1 MKKKHLIVAT
11 VVALSASMMMQ
22 SCIGSFALFNK
33 VKNWNEHVGDK
44 FVNELVFVAMWIL
57 PVYELSF
64 VADLFILNTIEF
76 WSGTNPALAE
86 TKVIDGKD
94 AQYLVA
100 RNQNGY
106 VITNMKTNQETRFNF
121 NAQDNSWSL
130 ENNGQEVK
138 LFTFV
143 DDTHVDIINRDG
155 GYTRVELSQPGVLA
169 YQQLVGVDGVAFALR
184 SDRIATQ
191 RVKNRSPGAISHERP
206 WIVGAVLAPIP
217 VK

>member
-1 MKKKHLIVAT
+1 MRKKQLIVAT

-33 VKNWNEHVGDK
+33 VKAWNDHVGDK

-76 WSGTNPALAE
+76 WSGSNPALAQ
-86 TKVIDGKD
+86 TQVIDGKD

-100 RNQNGY
+100 SNDKGY
-106 VITNMKTNQETRFNF
+106 TITNMKTKQVTRFNF

-138 LFTFV
+138 LFTYV
-143 DDTHVDIINRDG
+143 DDTHVNILTRDG
-155 GYTRVELSQPGVLA
+155 SYTTVELSQPGLMA
-169 YQQLVGVDGVAFALR
+169 YQELVGVGGFAFAMN
-184 SDRIATQ
+184 Q
-191 RVKNRSPGAISHERP
+191 
-206 WIVGAVLAPIP
+206 
-217 VK
+217 

>member
-1 MKKKHLIVAT
+1 MRKKNLILVT

-33 VKNWNEHVGDK
+33 VKNWNDHVGDK

-64 VADLFILNTIEF
+64 AADLLILNSIEF
-76 WSGTNPALAE
+76 WSGTNPALAQAE
-86 TKVIDGKD
+86 TKVVDGKD

-100 RNQNGY
+100 RDATGY
-106 VITNMKTNQETRFNF
+106 TITNTTTKQVTRFNF
-121 NAQDNSWSL
+121 NASDNSWSL

-143 DDTHVDIINRDG
+143 DDTHVNILTRDG
-155 GYTRVELSQPGVLA
+155 SYTTVELSQPGVLA
-169 YQQLVGVDGVAFALR
+169 YQQLLGIGGTAFALR
-184 SDRIATQ
+184 
-191 RVKNRSPGAISHERP
+191 
-206 WIVGAVLAPIP
+206 
-217 VK
+217 

>member
-1 MKKKHLIVAT
+1 MRKKHLIIAT

-33 VKNWNEHVGDK
+33 VKSWNDHVGDK

-76 WSGTNPALAE
+76 WSGTNPALAQ
-86 TKVIDGKD
+86 TQVIDGKN

-100 RNQNGY
+100 SNEDGY
-106 VITNMKTNQETRFNF
+106 TITNMTTKQVTRFNF

-130 ENNGQEVK
+130 VNNGQEVK
-138 LFTFV
+138 LFNFV
-143 DDTHVDIINRDG
+143 DDTHVNILTRDG
-155 GYTRVELSQPGVLA
+155 SYTTVELSEPGVLA
-169 YQQLVGVDGVAFALR
+169 YQQLVGVGGAAFALR
-184 SDRIATQ
+184 
-191 RVKNRSPGAISHERP
+191 
-206 WIVGAVLAPIP
+206 
-217 VK
+217 

>member
-1 MKKKHLIVAT
+1 MKKKSLIIAT

-33 VKNWNEHVGDK
+33 VKTWNDHVGDK

-64 VADLFILNTIEF
+64 AADLFILNSIEF
-76 WSGTNPALAE
+76 WSGTNPALAQAE

-100 RNQNGY
+100 KNESGY
-106 VITNMKTNQETRFNF
+106 TNMTTKQVTKFNF
-121 NAQDNSWSL
+121 NVEDNSWSL
-130 ENNGQEVK
+130 LNNGQEVK

-143 DDTHVDIINRDG
+143 DDTHVDVITRDG
-155 GYTRVELSQPGVLA
+155 SYTRVELSQPGVMA
-169 YQQLVGVDGVAFALR
+169 YRQLIEASDAAFAMR
-184 SDRIATQ
+184 
-191 RVKNRSPGAISHERP
+191 
-206 WIVGAVLAPIP
+206 
-217 VK
+217 

>member
-1 MKKKHLIVAT
+1 MRKKQLIIAT

-33 VKNWNEHVGDK
+33 VKNWNDHVGDK

-64 VADLFILNTIEF
+64 AADLFILNTIEF
-76 WSGTNPALAE
+76 WSGSNPAMAE
-86 TKVIDGKD
+86 AKVIDGKD

-100 RNQNGY
+100 RNENGY
-106 VITNMKTNQETRFNF
+106 TITNMTTKQVTRFNF
-121 NAQDNSWSL
+121 DATDNSWSV

-143 DDTHVDIINRDG
+143 DDTHVNMLTRDG
-155 GYTRVELSQPGVLA
+155 GYTTVELSQAGVLA
-169 YQQLVGVDGVAFALR
+169 YQDIIGAGAFAMR
-184 SDRIATQ
+184 
-191 RVKNRSPGAISHERP
+191 
-206 WIVGAVLAPIP
+206 
-217 VK
+217 

>member
-1 MKKKHLIVAT
+1 MRKKQLIIAT

-33 VKNWNEHVGDK
+33 VKNWNDHVGDK

-64 VADLFILNTIEF
+64 AADLFILNTIEF
-76 WSGTNPALAE
+76 WSGSNPAMAE
-86 TKVIDGKD
+86 AKVIDGKD

-100 RNQNGY
+100 RNENGY
-106 VITNMKTNQETRFNF
+106 TITNMTTKQVTRFNF
-121 NAQDNSWSL
+121 DATDNSWSV

-143 DDTHVDIINRDG
+143 DDTHVNMLTRDG
-155 GYTRVELSQPGVLA
+155 GYTTVELSQAGVLA
-169 YQQLVGVDGVAFALR
+169 YQDIIGAASFAMR
-184 SDRIATQ
+184 
-191 RVKNRSPGAISHERP
+191 
-206 WIVGAVLAPIP
+206 
-217 VK
+217 